1 MFCEMMSDEYRAPT
15 RFISNSVSQ
24 EVCHKSHQGP
34 IKRVRN
40 SVLLDFDGSS
50 NSFNSM
56 KAGSQMLNEKYQS
69 FTIILDF
76 CIASLA

>member
-1 MFCEMMSDEYRAPT
+1 MSDEYRALT
-15 RFISNSVSQ
+15 RFISNWVSQ

-40 SVLLDFDGSS
+40 SVLLDFDGGS

-76 CIASLA
+76 FIASLA

>member
-1 MFCEMMSDEYRAPT
+1 MSTVLRHVLFLI
-15 RFISNSVSQ
+15 RFPKRFAIKV
-24 EVCHKSHQGP
+24 
-34 IKRVRN
+34 IKRVQN

-50 NSFNSM
+50 HSFNSM

-76 CIASLA
+76 CIASLS

>member
-1 MFCEMMSDEYRAPT
+1 MSTVLRHVLFLIRFPKRFAIKVIKGQSKEYD
-15 RFISNSVSQ
+15 F
-24 EVCHKSHQGP
+24 
-34 IKRVRN
+34 
-40 SVLLDFDGSS
+40 DFDGSS
-50 NSFNSM
+50 HSFNSM

>member
-1 MFCEMMSDEYRAPT
+1 MSDEYRAPT

-24 EVCHKSHQGP
+24 EVCHKSNQVSV

-40 SVLLDFDGSS
+40 SVLLDFGGSS

-76 CIASLA
+76 CIASLS

>member
-1 MFCEMMSDEYRAPT
+1 MSDEYCAPT
-15 RFISNSVSQ
+15 RFISNLVSH

-56 KAGSQMLNEKYQS
+56 KAGSQMLNENYQG
-69 FTIILDF
+69 FTIIVDF
-76 CIASLA
+76 FASLA